1 MPNIGNE
8 NSAYRSPP
16 RSHSAHQLPTRIHR
30 DVPGSSHSPGTM
42 LRRAAGKMPH
52 VCVVGAGVAGMR
64 CADVLLRHGVRVTIL
79 EGRERVGGRFC
90 QGRVGGHVVDLY
102 VLGLFL
108 AVFLPWWWCCVRT
121 LD

>member
-8 NSAYRSPP
+8 NRAYRSPP
-16 RSHSAHQLPTRIHR
+16 RSHGEQQQQQQQHSPTRIHR
-30 DVPGSSHSPGTM
+30 DVPGYSHSSSTM

-79 EGRERVGGRFC
+79 EGRDRVGGRFC
-90 QGRVGGHVVDLY
+90 QGEVAGHVVDL
-102 VLGLFL
+102 
-108 AVFLPWWWCCVRT
+108 
-121 LD
+121 

>member
-8 NSAYRSPP
+8 NSAYHPPRRSPSTDP
-16 RSHSAHQLPTRIHR
+16 PSPTTRIHR
-30 DVPGSSHSPGTM
+30 DRPGSPRSSTATM

-64 CADVLLRHGVRVTIL
+64 CADVLLRQGVRVTIL

-90 QGRVGGHVVDLY
+90 QSEKDVLGHVVDL
-102 VLGLFL
+102 
-108 AVFLPWWWCCVRT
+108 
-121 LD
+121 